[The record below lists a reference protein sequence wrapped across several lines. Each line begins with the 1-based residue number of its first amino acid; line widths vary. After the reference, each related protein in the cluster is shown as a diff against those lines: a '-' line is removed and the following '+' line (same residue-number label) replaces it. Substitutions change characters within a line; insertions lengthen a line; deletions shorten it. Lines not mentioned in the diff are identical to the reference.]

1 MSDLLIKPG
10 PQTVNLE
17 QLAAA
22 IQLARARV
30 ALNEAWLE
38 AWTKRGEYERSYT
51 RHYYEMVRRVWRLTS
66 SGAPSSDEKPPFLE
80 NYLRWHK
87 AYYEAEYNLR
97 RVDLDQLK
105 SHLKIHEA
113 MWEEAKNPLGP
124 RGNLGTV

>member
-38 AWTKRGEYERSYT
+38 AWTKRGECERSYT
-51 RHYYEMVRRVWRLTS
+51 KHLYEMLRYVYCAARYPATQPDSTS
-66 SGAPSSDEKPPFLE
+66 SFLE

-87 AYYEAEYNLR
+87 AHYEAEYNLR